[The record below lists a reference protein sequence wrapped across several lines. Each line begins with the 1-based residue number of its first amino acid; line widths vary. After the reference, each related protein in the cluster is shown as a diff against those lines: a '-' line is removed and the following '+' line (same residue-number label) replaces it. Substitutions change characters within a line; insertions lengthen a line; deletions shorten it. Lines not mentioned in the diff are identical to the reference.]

1 MILSLLSFILIDAWC
16 LFVYVCNERKNEENE
31 EEEEEEED
39 VCGLLYPENSKSKL
53 AKTNDTHEDKR
64 PKNKKSSSLFLH
76 ARAL

>member
-31 EEEEEEED
+31 EEEEEEEED
-39 VCGLLYPENSKSKL
+39 LYPENSKSKL